1 MDDSLTYKKDQ
12 NIKIS
17 NLLKKNSEKMKQ
29 REIDKQLENVQIDN
43 FVSNPNQAE
52 EPDNQMYEDTVTVDS
67 NKDEDLSLSKVDRE
81 LQSNDRFIRENM
93 ASSKF

>member
-1 MDDSLTYKKDQ
+1 MTYKKDQ